1 MLHTLY
7 CVSYSGTT
15 GDHGTEDI
23 AGIIVGVMVASLLL
37 TVLGLTAGI
46 LIGVV
51 LGRQTQTRNE
61 MVHKRQRESQERSG
75 TTNELE
81 GATEEDGAKF
91 HTYDVVGDDTS
102 IDGRAEL
109 YQELDVGTQDHVG
122 EYTELRRG
130 TYQELDL
137 KSREEE
143 HHYQRTHTAKER
155 EQSTVV

>member
-23 AGIIVGVMVASLLL
+23 VGVIVGVTVASLLL

-46 LIGVV
+46 IIGVV
-51 LGRQTQTRNE
+51 LGRRTQTRNE
-61 MVHKRQRESQERSG
+61 MVHKRQCESQERSG

-81 GATEEDGAKF
+81 RATEEEGAKF
-91 HTYDVVGDDTS
+91 HTYDVVGDNTS
-102 IDGRAEL
+102 IRGRAEM
-109 YQELDVGTQDHVG
+109 YQGLNVGTQDYVG
-122 EYTELRRG
+122 EYTELRKG

-137 KSREEE
+137 MSREE
-143 HHYQRTHTAKER
+143 HHYQRTHR
-155 EQSTVV
+155 EKGT